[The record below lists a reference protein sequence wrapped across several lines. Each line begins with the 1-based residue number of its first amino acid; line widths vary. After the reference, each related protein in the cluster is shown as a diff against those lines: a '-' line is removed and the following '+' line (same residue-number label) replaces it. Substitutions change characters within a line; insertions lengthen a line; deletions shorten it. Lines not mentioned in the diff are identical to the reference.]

1 MGVIAD
7 IYKVQN
13 VLKNCVPKM
22 REWQL
27 QFPYEEKTLE
37 ADLKSRL
44 QVMEKFIR
52 FYNKEVNSVILDV
65 KTEKCKISGRIFDH
79 AEYPD
84 DMINTTSMITT
95 IKRIAAAVEGSPN
108 DLFCAETSTGQKI
121 YFYSDGY
128 NDNMSS
134 MIYDMG
140 IRGGL
145 NNEPGFY
152 QSVPEF
158 KRAYL

>member
-13 VLKNCVPKM
+13 VLKSYVPKM

-27 QFPYEEKTLE
+27 QFLYEEKTLR
-37 ADLKSRL
+37 ADLESRL
-44 QVMEKFIR
+44 HVMERFIKFH
-52 FYNKEVNSVILDV
+52 NKEVDSVILDV
-65 KTEKCKISGRIFDH
+65 KTEKCKISGRIFGH

-84 DMINTTSMITT
+84 GTVNTTAMITA
-95 IKRIAAAVEGSPN
+95 IKRIVAAVDGSPN
-108 DLFCAETSTGQKI
+108 DLFCAETSTGQKV
-121 YFYSDGY
+121 YFYSNGY
-128 NDNMSS
+128 SNGMSS
-134 MIYDMG
+134 MIDDMN

>member
-13 VLKNCVPKM
+13 VLKNYVPKM

-27 QFPYEEKTLE
+27 QFLYEEETLK
-37 ADLKSRL
+37 ADLESRL
-44 QVMEKFIR
+44 HVMEKFIK
-52 FYNKEVNSVILDV
+52 FYNKEVDSVTLDE
-65 KTEKCKISGRIFDH
+65 TEKCKISGRIFDH
-79 AEYPD
+79 EEYPD
-84 DMINTTSMITT
+84 GMVNTTAIITV
-95 IKRIAAAVEGSPN
+95 IKRVVAAVEGSPN

-145 NNEPGFY
+145 NDKPGFY
-152 QSVPEF
+152 QSVPEL

>member
-7 IYKVQN
+7 I
-13 VLKNCVPKM
+13 VLKNYVPKM

-44 QVMEKFIR
+44 HVMDKFIK
-52 FYNKEVNSVILDV
+52 FHNKEVDSVTLDE
-65 KTEKCKISGRIFDH
+65 TEKCKISGHIFDH
-79 AEYPD
+79 AEYSD
-84 DMINTTSMITT
+84 DTVNTTAMITA
-95 IKRIAAAVEGSPN
+95 IKRIVAAVEGSPN

-128 NDNMSS
+128 NSGMAS
-134 MIYDMG
+134 MIYDMK

-145 NNEPGFY
+145 NDKPGFY
-152 QSVPEF
+152 QSVPEL